1 MNFQHDKDVNAA
13 PTSATSNNTRT
24 NIANNIANNAP
35 ASPPVTTIAL
45 GAQAEAQAEAFL
57 VQQGLVTR
65 MRNYRCKLGEID
77 LIMLHKQLRG
87 TQALTTLV
95 FVEVRLRTNK
105 RFAPALE
112 TVDYRKQQKIIKTA
126 TRFLQEQ
133 KLYDK
138 VACRFDVVA
147 LDQTGT
153 APALQWI
160 QNAFGA

>member
-1 MNFQHDKDVNAA
+1 MTTNNKDVSS
-13 PTSATSNNTRT
+13 PHQLSNP
-24 NIANNIANNAP
+24 IP
-35 ASPPVTTIAL
+35 ATTIAI

-65 MRNYRCKLGEID
+65 TRNYRCKLGEID
-77 LIMLHKQLRG
+77 LIMLHKNARG
-87 TQALTTLV
+87 TTLV

-153 APALQWI
+153 APPIQWI